1 MIPKIIHVC
10 WLSGESF
17 PPVILDCL
25 DSWSKYLS
33 DYDLYFWGKFPPH
46 FDDYKERFKSVR
58 LCNFDISSTLW
69 TKEAFETKKY
79 AFAADYIRLYAVY
92 HYGGIYLDSDVI
104 MYKSFDS
111 LLSLSYFI
119 GQDHEGGFEP
129 AIFGAEK
136 GCPWIKSILSH
147 YDNRHFL
154 LSDGEFDMNPL
165 PRIFYNILVPRYNMI
180 RTIGNKAY
188 DDMDKNFFIFPT
200 DYFNSR
206 DSIEVSPTY
215 NSFCAHN
222 YAGSWTKKDN
232 SIKGLIINV
241 LPKSFVK
248 LYFMISHNLWNKSK
262 YRLNINNNIK

>member
-1 MIPKIIHVC
+1 MIPKIIHIC
-10 WLSGESF
+10 WLSGDPFLPE
-17 PPVILDCL
+17 ILDCL
-25 DSWSKYLS
+25 DSWCKYLA
-33 DYDLYFWGKFPPH
+33 DYELYFWGKIPLNFTN
-46 FDDYKERFKSVR
+46 FCRSFKSVKV
-58 LCNFDISSTLW
+58 CNFDLSSKIW
-69 TKEAFETKKY
+69 THEAFEAKKY

-104 MYKSFDS
+104 IYKSFNP
-111 LLSLSYFI
+111 LLSLPYFI

-154 LSDGEFDMNPL
+154 LSDGEFDTNPL
-165 PRIFYNILVPRYNMI
+165 PRIVYNILIPRYNMI

-188 DDMDKNFFIFPT
+188 DDVNKNFYIFSK

-206 DSIEVSPTY
+206 DSMEVSPTH

-222 YAGSWTKKDN
+222 YAGSWIKKDN
-232 SIKGLIINV
+232 SIKGLIIRV
-241 LPKSFVK
+241 LPKKIVK

>member
-1 MIPKIIHVC
+1 MNYVKYYS
-10 WLSGESF
+10 LYK
-17 PPVILDCL
+17 VIK
-25 DSWSKYLS
+25 DSNNKVI
-33 DYDLYFWGKFPPH
+33 
-46 FDDYKERFKSVR
+46 DYKLVKQY
-58 LCNFDISSTLW
+58 DK
-69 TKEAFETKKY
+69 KEEIKKEIN
-79 AFAADYIRLYAVY
+79 ASIKTIDNI
-92 HYGGIYLDSDVI
+92 I
-104 MYKSFDS
+104 YKSFNP
-111 LLSLSYFI
+111 LLSLPYFI

-154 LSDGEFDMNPL
+154 LSDGEFDTNPL
-165 PRIFYNILVPRYNMI
+165 PRIFYNILIPRYNMI

-188 DDMDKNFFIFPT
+188 DDVDKNFFVFPT

-206 DSIEVSPTY
+206 DSMEVSPTY